1 MSLGMRPITSVLAV
15 IVGSVSLF
23 ALVHCESSSSPSTTT
38 TPPSPPFGDDAA
50 TSTNDAAPANE
61 CAAAVGP
68 GTKHGSDA
76 VTADTVWKASDS
88 PHIVTSGFT
97 IEAAATLTIEPCAK
111 VMFDGGSGGYG
122 ITVRGKLV
130 AEGTPSKRITFD
142 AVDPAKPWSG
152 LTTDPSTAGMISL
165 ASATL
170 SNGGASDNPNILA
183 LLDMR
188 SAAAGPPTERLRA
201 KDVTLTGSQQ
211 YGVVLRAGATF
222 TADSSNLV
230 VSGSMLF
237 PVRADARLTTNIPS
251 GTYTGNTNDEIL
263 LDLGSDVSNDT
274 PLHDRGVPYRLGGLQ
289 GVNAGKVMA
298 VGISGPTAVVATLT
312 VEAGVTIRA
321 SATSSIELKKDSS
334 QNAVGRLVVQGTAAK
349 PVIFTS
355 ASATPAAGDW
365 QGIVFDAPDAIDSI
379 DHARVEYAGGP
390 SQASSFHCDPLSVT
404 GGFSKNEDAAIA
416 IYGKPASAFVT
427 NTSIVSSA
435 GDGIGR
441 SWSGDLVDFL
451 ATNTFD
457 KIAAC
462 KQSYPRA
469 TNGSCPMGA
478 VPCP

>member
-1 MSLGMRPITSVLAV
+1 MRRITSFLAV
-15 IVGSVSLF
+15 AIGSVSLSV
-23 ALVHCESSSSPSTTT
+23 LVHCESSSSPSSTAP
-38 TPPSPPFGDDAA
+38 PPSPPFVDDGGM
-50 TSTNDAAPANE
+50 TTNDG
-61 CAAAVGP
+61 AAADQCVPPAGP

-76 VTADTVWKASDS
+76 VTADTLWKAADG
-88 PHIVTSGFT
+88 PHVVTSGFT
-97 IEAAATLTIEPCAK
+97 IETGATLTIEPCTK

-130 AEGTPSKRITFD
+130 AEGTPAKRITFD

-152 LTTDPSTAGMISL
+152 LTVDPSTTGTISL

-170 SNGGASDNPNILA
+170 SNGGASDNPNILG
-183 LLDMR
+183 LLDLR
-188 SAAAGPPTERLRA
+188 SDAAGPLTERLRA

-230 VSGSMLF
+230 VSGAKLF

-251 GTYTGNTNDEIL
+251 GTYTGNTTDEIL
-263 LDLGSDVSNDT
+263 LDLGSDVSNDIT
-274 PLHDRGVPYRLGGLQ
+274 LHDRGVPYRLGGVQ
-289 GVNAGKVMA
+289 GVNAGKVLA

-321 SATSSIELKKDSS
+321 SAASVIQMKKDSS

-349 PVIFTS
+349 PVVFTS

-365 QGIVFDAPDAIDSI
+365 QGIVFDAPDAIDAI

-390 SQASSFHCDPLSVT
+390 SQANSFHCDPLSTT
-404 GGFSKNEDAAIA
+404 GGFSQNEDAAIA

-457 KIAAC
+457 KVATC
-462 KQSYPRA
+462 KQSYPRSA
-469 TNGSCPMGA
+469 TGSCPTGP